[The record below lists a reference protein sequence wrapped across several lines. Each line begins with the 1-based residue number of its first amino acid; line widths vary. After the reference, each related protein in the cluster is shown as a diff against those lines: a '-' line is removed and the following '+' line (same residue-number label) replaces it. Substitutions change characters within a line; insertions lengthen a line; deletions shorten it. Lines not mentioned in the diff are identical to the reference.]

1 MKLKKFY
8 FKKIKSTNDIALTF
22 LRKGVDKGAILT
34 DFQTNGRG
42 QRGKKWISCKGNLF
56 MSVFFEIRDRSSL
69 QKITKLNCT
78 IVRDCLQKF
87 TSFQIVIKKPNDI
100 YIKKQKICG
109 ILQEI
114 LFKKKKKYMVVGIG
128 INLNKSPKIEN
139 YSTNFIN
146 FFTKKNVKR
155 LQLFRILCNSYE
167 KKINQFN

>member
-8 FKKIKSTNDIALTF
+8 FKKIKSTNDMALKF
-22 LRKGVDKGAILT
+22 LRKGVFKGAILA
-34 DFQTNGRG
+34 DFQTKGRG
-42 QRGKKWISCKGNLF
+42 QRGKNWISYKGNLF
-56 MSVFFEIRDRSSL
+56 MSVFFEAQKKISL
-69 QKITKLNCT
+69 KKITRLNCS

-114 LFKKKKKYMVVGIG
+114 LFVNKKKFMVVGIG
-128 INLNKSPKIEN
+128 VNLNKSPKIEN